1 MTAIIIKFIL
11 GCLFF
16 GIGYVAM
23 ETEDVPFW
31 KQILVAC
38 AFIIGTK
45 F

>member
-16 GIGYVAM
+16 GIGYATM
-23 ETEDVPFW
+23 NTENVPLW
-31 KQILVAC
+31 KQILVGC